1 MVELLLAEPQGIV
14 NSRLCPFFVLLFLEV
29 REINPIGRSADQFE
43 SSRLGDP
50 GDAQSQ
56 SQ

>member
-1 MVELLLAEPQGIV
+1 MVELLLAEPQGVV